1 MFVVNKF
8 CEICH
13 QKSARSKARMSL
25 FVRWHGFRYP
35 AADVAWVTKQLEF
48 KPNFHVLIFT
58 PGYENEHM
66 DDILEF
72 NNVLWWS
79 ERTRNIRW
87 ITLNDCGVSWLP
99 TSRKFPRLEGLEL
112 VSNKIGAFGDISGFI
127 SIENAESL
135 IYLDFRDNPVC
146 YEDKNEI
153 INAVLQVNPHITVIN
168 CTRITPRQIKDAIAA
183 KDGDSVN
190 FENCGRFQIYAAL
203 RMLPNTR
210 IALENPMARVIDL
223 STIKA
228 VKLSGLGLVAFSF
241 TLFQNAVFLDLSNNE
256 ISELCGTVGPQLR
269 VVNLWCNPVPENV
282 VRAYCQANHKLQIVP
297 FQFGRRA
304 WRMSLVKKNAE
315 FKRNVERG
323 KGRKGSRP
331 VSPRDLRDSRGRDM
345 VSGDLILPD
354 SLPDVFP
361 CPQPSYSL
369 TLSED
374 VNFLTT
380 VVSDTAFLL
389 VYKKRESDDQLVVD
403 EIVQLYKTHKYS
415 HRVQFVDGCVTT
427 LRKYLPVRE
436 GGFEWDESVN
446 VHHSSEIPDERDYIL
461 YTGLPD
467 LTLHLHLI
475 SYLNLVH
482 CEIDDITA
490 ISMGCHNIKTLLLA
504 RNRISDLSPLERT
517 AMAELKELDLSAQ
530 DRPLRAEQCRYL
542 RYLPKLEIL
551 HLSGAED
558 FDRDEFLS
566 TMRRLQF
573 LDDVPNPIAITPSQY
588 YALPRF
594 VFSSPFD
601 HETQKSRL
609 NNFNNM
615 SETPVRSYD
624 RKAAN
629 VRYARLLP
637 LKEAVNLS
645 GEDALALNKH
655 IEIAKE
661 GPISDQDRN
670 RRIHMRSDEMG
681 LGITI
686 IGTLSTV
693 FQKLQFAWRYF
704 RTSDMSQS
712 RFGPL
717 LYVFT
722 VLSVWLDYEVYRL
735 NIKISMIAH
744 AIWVGVCSLGP
755 PFFIS
760 MLGIKSPWI
769 YRKVTN
775 KPVLLVC
782 LLAFLTA
789 AAVTMSCGLIDYYLL
804 EHSLCWWSWGFIGV
818 ISLFVAIG
826 VSWFYVRISG
836 LHRSNQFVLLR
847 LDWQR
852 IFLVLICVLQMPILD
867 CFVNLASS
875 YPFYSIVGFYSWV
888 MAIGVTSYIIRV
900 FWVQISEATYT
911 LAKDINA
918 KGYQFQKIY
927 NEKVFQYR
935 SPVQHL
941 YEPFT
946 YTIGRYTPIF
956 EIVHRAI
963 LSFGEYSMKFWGAK
977 GNAIITL
984 VGSLLEVFWFW
995 HFAFLALLGL
1005 CIKSIPDQW
1014 KTRLCIDKTK
1024 QASEMICSFS
1034 HLCNSLDT
1042 CISLFINQ
1050 NSLVS
1055 LILGQILG
1063 TALNLFGILVGLWP
1077 PISNAISKICKPSD
1091 KPIYSPDD

>member
-1 MFVVNKF
+1 
-8 CEICH
+8 
-13 QKSARSKARMSL
+13 MSL
-25 FVRWHGFRYP
+25 FVRWHWFRYP
-35 AADVAWVTKQLEF
+35 AADVAWVTKQLQF
-48 KPNFHVLIFT
+48 KPNFHVLIFS

-72 NNVLWWS
+72 DKVLWCS
-79 ERTRNIRW
+79 EITRNIRW
-87 ITLNDCGVSWLP
+87 ITLNDSGVSWLP
-99 TSRKFPRLEGLEL
+99 TSGKFPRLEGLEL
-112 VSNKIGAFGDISGFI
+112 VSNKIGDIGDISGFI

-168 CTRITPRQIKDAIAA
+168 CTRITPRQIKEAISA
-183 KDGDSVN
+183 KQGDSVN
-190 FENCGRFQIYAAL
+190 FETCGRFQIYAAL

-210 IALENPMARVIDL
+210 IALETPMARVIDL

-228 VKLSGLGLVAFSF
+228 VNFSGLGLVAFSF
-241 TLFQNAVFLDLSNNE
+241 TMFQNAVFLDLSNNE

-269 VVNLWCNPVPENV
+269 VVNLFGNSVPKHV
-282 VRAYCQANHKLQIVP
+282 VRAYCQANPKLQIVP
-297 FQFGRRA
+297 YQFGGRV
-304 WRMSLVKKNAE
+304 WHMSMVTQDKK
-315 FKRNVERG
+315 FKRNVERER
-323 KGRKGSRP
+323 GRRGP
-331 VSPRDLRDSRGRDM
+331 HPASPREKRDSRGRDM
-345 VSGDLILPD
+345 VDDGLILPE

-369 TLSED
+369 TLLED

-380 VVSDTAFLL
+380 FVSDTVFLL
-389 VYKKRESDDQLVVD
+389 FYRKRDRDDQLGQVD
-403 EIVQLYKTHKYS
+403 EIVQLCKTQKYA

-436 GGFEWDESVN
+436 GGFEWAESVN
-446 VHHSSEIPDERDYIL
+446 VHHGGEIPNEGDYIL

-475 SYLNLVH
+475 TYLNLVH
-482 CEIDDITA
+482 CDIDDITA

-517 AMAELKELDLSAQ
+517 VMCQLKELDLSAQ
-530 DRPLRAEQCRYL
+530 DRPLQKEQLQYL
-542 RYLPKLEIL
+542 RYLPELEIL
-551 HLSGAED
+551 NLIGAED

-573 LDDVPNPIAITPSQY
+573 LDDVPNPLAITPSQY

-594 VFSSPFD
+594 LFSSPFD
-601 HETQKSRL
+601 RETEKSRL
-609 NNFNNM
+609 SNFNNM
-615 SETPVRSYD
+615 SETPAMSYD
-624 RKAAN
+624 KKAAN

-637 LKEAVNLS
+637 LKKAVNLS

-655 IEIAKE
+655 IEEAKE

-670 RRIHMRSDEMG
+670 RRNHRRSDEMG

-686 IGTLSTV
+686 VGTLSTV

-735 NIKISMIAH
+735 NIKSSMIAH

-755 PFFIS
+755 PLFIG
-760 MLGIKSPWI
+760 MLDIKSPWI

-782 LLAFLTA
+782 FLAFLIA
-789 AAVTMSCGLIDYYLL
+789 VAVTTSCGLIDYYFL
-804 EHSLCWWSWGFIGV
+804 EHSLCWWSWGFLGV

-836 LHRSNQFVLLR
+836 FNQSNQFVLLR

-875 YPFYSIVGFYSWV
+875 YPLYSIVGIYSWV

-900 FWVQISEATYT
+900 FWVQISEATKT
-911 LAKDINA
+911 LAKDIHA
-918 KGYQFQKIY
+918 KGYEFQKIY

-963 LSFGEYSMKFWGAK
+963 LSFGEYSIKFWGAK

-995 HFAFLALLGL
+995 HFALLALLGL

-1014 KTRLCIDKTK
+1014 KTRFCIDKTK

-1077 PISNAISKICKPSD
+1077 PISNALSKICKPSD